1 MSSDVLQFDGS
12 FVATIWSVRIMVSTQ
27 DFHSCNRS
35 SILLQTT
42 NPIISIGIINNNL
55 IKSIMA
61 KSNQT
66 ASEAQLKAR
75 RTSLGKKSNDEL
87 ITIILRKDK
96 SERSMNNKIQEL
108 QALLKEADELNE
120 EKATH
125 ILGFD
130 KDMKSMEEILK
141 IKQEQIDNLLTDKN
155 KLTSEVEE
163 WSKKYV
169 KTKAIS
175 KLRRG
180 VIFACFGIIAILIV
194 LLILF

>member
-1 MSSDVLQFDGS
+1 
-12 FVATIWSVRIMVSTQ
+12 
-27 DFHSCNRS
+27 
-35 SILLQTT
+35 
-42 NPIISIGIINNNL
+42 
-55 IKSIMA
+55 MA

-75 RTSLGKKSNDEL
+75 RTSLAKKSNDEL

-96 SERSMNNKIQEL
+96 SERSMNSKIQEL

-120 EKATH
+120 EKATR

-130 KDMKSMEEILK
+130 KDMKGMEEILK
-141 IKQEQIDNLLTDKN
+141 IKQEQIDNLLSDKN

-194 LLILF
+194 LLILSLG